1 MNAGDTFRYGR
12 GHLFIVLSDP
22 RIDPESVVIVNMTT
36 DRAQDQSCILL
47 PGDHPFVTHRTSIK
61 YNKAR
66 IESIR
71 VLEKLISAGCV
82 TPQDPLF
89 GDVLERVRRGAAISD
104 NIPFGCKQILID
116 QGLIE
121 P

>member
-1 MNAGDTFRYGR
+1 MDAGETFRYGR

-22 RIDPESVVIVNMTT
+22 HIDPENVVIVNMTT
-36 DRAQDQSCILL
+36 DREIDQSCVLL
-47 PGDHPFVTHRTSIK
+47 PGDHPFVTHRTSIR
-61 YNKAR
+61 YDKAR
-66 IESIR
+66 IEAAR
-71 VLEKLISAGCV
+71 VLEKLISSGNI
-82 TPQDPLF
+82 TRQEPLF
-89 GDVLERVRRGAAISD
+89 GDVLERVRQGAAISD